1 MDLIDHASMNGHH
14 LFANRQKI
22 HDLLWCLMLHVQF
35 FNHYHHTSGI
45 QNSCDRTHGTLGS
58 TNYVQLPPKCGLV
71 ASLTVVLSW
80 WFPHVLFLSSWFS
93 HGGSLMVVLS
103 WWFSHVVFS
112 HDGSLMVFLSR
123 CHSQL
128 FFVYTLFL
136 SRFLTWVHRLIS
148 FMEGSVSE

>member
-1 MDLIDHASMNGHH
+1 MDIIFLQTVKKSMTCCGASCYMFNFLIIIIIQVEFKTHVTG
-14 LFANRQKI
+14 
-22 HDLLWCLMLHVQF
+22 LMVHWGQQTMF
-35 FNHYHHTSGI
+35 SCP
-45 QNSCDRTHGTLGS
+45 QNF
-58 TNYVQLPPKCGLV
+58 GLV

-80 WFPHVLFLSSWFS
+80 WFSHVLFLSSWFS

-103 WWFSHVVFS
+103 CCFS

-148 FMEGSVSE
+148 YMKGFVSE